1 MNSVRSQL
9 ELDMGPPPSDEELMR
24 SFQAGA
30 EHGFISLVERYGAK
44 VLNHAWRLTD
54 DFALAQDVA
63 QEAFLAVF
71 TRHKTFDPSRSFS
84 AWLYRIV
91 SNLCRMEWRRRRRT
105 RVPLDGARV
114 AAGNPAALAAE
125 TVADPAPSPAE
136 AAARRELERRVRRA
150 VVELPEKLRTVFV
163 LSFYEGLG
171 YKAIAEVVGCSVGTV
186 GSRKHLAVQRL
197 ARSLGPVGTELF
209 GGEA

>member
-1 MNSVRSQL
+1 
-9 ELDMGPPPSDEELMR
+9 
-24 SFQAGA
+24 
-30 EHGFISLVERYGAK
+30 
-44 VLNHAWRLTD
+44 
-54 DFALAQDVA
+54 
-63 QEAFLAVF
+63 
-71 TRHKTFDPSRSFS
+71 
-84 AWLYRIV
+84 
-91 SNLCRMEWRRRRRT
+91 
-105 RVPLDGARV
+105 VPLDGARV